1 MLYCFFNLTLIL
13 LIFLIFFLYPFVKI
27 LLVFNFII
35 QFKLTI
41 YYIFQFDPHSFD
53 FFYPFVQVSFLF
65 SFTLRLEI
73 YSFPMIY
80 FLF

>member
-13 LIFLIFFLYPFVKI
+13 LIFLIFFLDPFVKN